1 MVMARRKKLKLPKF
15 LNLPTSALSLG
26 VFLLVNYWCQ
36 ANALI
41 PSVQPTKLP
50 VKHNWQWW
58 RSNEY
63 TSQTN
68 NPDVVLMGSSLI
80 MIPITLVEADHS
92 NKQIDSVKHYRST
105 CLEDGLQNTQNQSRK
120 TSVTVFNFA
129 LPGSMVSDQYM
140 VASSLFKDKQKPK
153 LLVLGLTLRDFI
165 DSGVE
170 CAASTPTYQ
179 FFKHY
184 FEGQAQEDLS
194 KVAIQTSQ
202 LWQGVTEKAQDWMD
216 RNLYL
221 SGKRLSAQYL
231 NNSFWQKEISGVT
244 GGVEKLDDNLVIAP
258 SKDMMDSLFGDA
270 VEPGQ
275 FLFTPYAT
283 APYQDNTREYK
294 RRFKDYDPAK
304 LAIQEKFLTKLL
316 AHCKEQ
322 NIEVMVVNMP
332 LTPQNMALMPDG
344 AYDKYFSSTKKLV
357 QSSGGRFVDL
367 NNGSFGIDNF
377 KDTAHMNSAGGKKLV
392 ESITASIKGDRALAS
407 MIVPDNKLAGN
418 SSTVK

>member
-231 NNSFWQKEISGVT
+231 NNAFWQKEISGVT

-367 NNGSFGIDNF
+367 NNGSFGIENF

-407 MIVPDNKLAGN
+407 MIVPDYKLAGN

>member
-15 LNLPTSALSLG
+15 LNLPTSTLSLG
-26 VFLLVNYWCQ
+26 AFLLVNYWCQ

-63 TSQTN
+63 TAQTK

-105 CLEDGLQNTQNQSRK
+105 CLEDGLANTSSQPHK

-153 LLVLGLTLRDFI
+153 LLVLGLTLRDFV

-184 FEGQAQEDLS
+184 FEDKAQDDLS
-194 KVAIQTSQ
+194 LVALQTSKI
-202 LWQGVTEKAQDWMD
+202 WQGVTEKAQDWMD

-221 SGKRLSAQYL
+221 SGKRLAAQYL
-231 NNSFWQKEISGVT
+231 NNAFWQEKISGVT
-244 GGVEKLDDNLVIAP
+244 HGKEKLDDNLVVAP

-283 APYQDNTREYK
+283 APYQDNTREYR

-304 LAIQEKFLTKLL
+304 LAIQEEFLSKLM
-316 AHCKEQ
+316 AHCKAQ
-322 NIEVMVVNMP
+322 NIEVMIVNMP

-344 AYDKYFSSTKKLV
+344 SYEKYLASTSSLA
-357 QSSGGRFVDL
+357 QANGCRFVDL
-367 NNGSFGIDNF
+367 NNGNFGLENF

-392 ESITASIKGDRALAS
+392 ESIVGSIKNDRALAQ
-407 MIVPDNKLAGN
+407 MIVPNSKLAGSN
-418 SSTVK
+418 TSVK

>member
-1 MVMARRKKLKLPKF
+1 
-15 LNLPTSALSLG
+15 
-26 VFLLVNYWCQ
+26 
-36 ANALI
+36 
-41 PSVQPTKLP
+41 
-50 VKHNWQWW
+50 
-58 RSNEY
+58 
-63 TSQTN
+63 
-68 NPDVVLMGSSLI
+68 
-80 MIPITLVEADHS
+80 
-92 NKQIDSVKHYRST
+92 
-105 CLEDGLQNTQNQSRK
+105 
-120 TSVTVFNFA
+120 
-129 LPGSMVSDQYM
+129 MVSDQYM

-231 NNSFWQKEISGVT
+231 NNAFWQKEISGVT

-367 NNGSFGIDNF
+367 NNGSFGIENF

-407 MIVPDNKLAGN
+407 MIVPDYKLAGN

>member
-26 VFLLVNYWCQ
+26 AFLLVNYWCQ

-105 CLEDGLQNTQNQSRK
+105 CLEDGLQNTQNQPRK

-184 FEGQAQEDLS
+184 FEDQAQEDLS
-194 KVAIQTSQ
+194 SIACKTSKM
-202 LWQGVTEKAQDWMD
+202 WQGVTEKAQDWMD
-216 RNLYL
+216 RNIYL

-231 NNSFWQKEISGVT
+231 NNAFWQKEISGVT
-244 GGVEKLDDNLVIAP
+244 GGDEKLDDNLVIAP

-304 LAIQEKFLTKLL
+304 LAIQEQFLTRLL
-316 AHCKEQ
+316 SHCKEQ

-344 AYDKYFSSTKKLV
+344 AYDKYFLSTKNLV

-367 NNGSFGIDNF
+367 NNGSFGIENF

-418 SSTVK
+418 ASTVK

>member
-1 MVMARRKKLKLPKF
+1 MPRRKKLRLPKF
-15 LNLPTSALSLG
+15 LNLPTSTLSLG
-26 VFLLVNYWCQ
+26 LFLLVNYWCQ

-41 PSVQPTKLP
+41 PSVKPTQLP

-63 TSQTN
+63 TTQSKTN
-68 NPDVVLMGSSLI
+68 NPDVVLMGSSLV

-92 NKQIDSVKHYRST
+92 NKQIDSVKNFRST
-105 CLEDGLQNTQNQSRK
+105 CLEDGLANSSSQPRK

-153 LLVLGLTLRDFI
+153 LLVIGLTLRDFI

-184 FEGQAQEDLS
+184 FEDQAQDDLS
-194 KVAIQTSQ
+194 SVALQTSKM
-202 LWQGVTEKAQDWMD
+202 WQGITEKTQDWMD

-231 NNSFWQKEISGVT
+231 NNAFWQKEISGVT
-244 GGVEKLDDNLVIAP
+244 GGKEKLDDNLVIAP

-275 FLFTPYAT
+275 FLFMPNAT

-294 RRFKDYDPAK
+294 RRFKNYDPAK
-304 LAIQEKFLTKLL
+304 LAIQEKFLNKLL
-316 AHCKEQ
+316 AHCREQ
-322 NIEVMVVNMP
+322 NIEVMIVNMP

-344 AYDKYFSSTKKLV
+344 AYDKYLASTSRLV
-357 QSSGGRFVDL
+357 KSGGGRFVDL
-367 NNGSFGIDNF
+367 NNGGFGIENF

-392 ESITASIKGDRALAS
+392 ESISASIRSDRALAA

-418 SSTVK
+418 ANTVK